1 MHMMSWLL
9 TKARHLIKP
18 WKDCLVLRNQIFS
31 IKGFCFSAI
40 FIITYGRS
48 GLDAMSTP
56 ITDVDIRISKIA
68 LKFSVFGILL

>member
-18 WKDCLVLRNQIFS
+18 WIDCLVLRPNLFYQRLLF
-31 IKGFCFSAI
+31 FCY
-40 FIITYGRS
+40 FIISYGRS
-48 GLDAMSTP
+48 GLDAMSTQ
-56 ITDVDIRISKIA
+56 ITDVDIRISKIV